1 MLFVMLKVF
10 GPVVTSI
17 FVVNYTTDITE
28 SVIEKSDFIDVADG
42 SIKRWSVDKNIPRA
56 WAHGLK
62 TFACSAKLFNSPER
76 NAYRIVPNNR
86 SGTNN
91 LRSTGKKYETIDVIV
106 AILVNGFI
114 QPNTS
119 VAHSSFGSYPYV
131 AVPML
136 IKRIAFK

>member
-76 NAYRIVPNNR
+76 NTYRIVPKNR

-91 LRSTGKKYETIDVIV
+91 LRCASKKDK
-106 AILVNGFI
+106 AFQILIFEKTDTPFLLTVLAKHAG
-114 QPNTS
+114 NTCVLCCLKS
-119 VAHSSFGSYPYV
+119 NYKKWAG
-131 AVPML
+131 L
-136 IKRIAFK
+136 